1 MIGLP
6 DIVGSFGFASVKKI
20 IRSPVGFTAIVGQGD
35 QGGGKVL
42 NDPIH
47 PMIIGNRPS
56 VAERHVTHLSVDKGH
71 SRRRFAE
78 REPFDYLCE
87 VGGQSVRLSA
97 ITTLATGQ
105 SGKAIAPVLGESPLH
120 GAQRN
125 AAMAGDMGQRY
136 VVFNAGLEHAISC
149 QCSRSLFGRSLRQ
162 WHSVL
167 GLLVHRA
174 LLYDRLPP
182 KKLCR
187 EYNCLGKDGQERS
200 RCFKEFAHAAA
211 ARSTFIFGKVVRRAS
226 PGTAQE
232 AETEPL
238 RA

>member
-1 MIGLP
+1 
-6 DIVGSFGFASVKKI
+6 
-20 IRSPVGFTAIVGQGD
+20 
-35 QGGGKVL
+35 
-42 NDPIH
+42 
-47 PMIIGNRPS
+47 MIIGNRPS

-71 SRRRFAE
+71 GRRRFAE

-105 SGKAIAPVLGESPLH
+105 SGKAIAPVLGEPPLH
-120 GAQRN
+120 GSQRN
-125 AAMAGDMGQRY
+125 AVMAGDMGQRY

-174 LLYDRLPP
+174 LFYDRLPP
-182 KKLCR
+182 KKFCR
-187 EYNCLGKDGQERS
+187 EDRIFGNVMQSPCC
-200 RCFKEFAHAAA
+200 CFKRLVDASATPSPFV
-211 ARSTFIFGKVVRRAS
+211 FGKVSTRAS
-226 PGTAQE
+226 SCAPQE
-232 AETEPL
+232 KAP
-238 RA
+238 R